1 MCADSITISNT
12 DIKTEKE
19 EEEEKNGN
27 KDVFRQVIKT
37 QNYSKN
43 SKHTKILKQQN
54 PKNV

>member
-1 MCADSITISNT
+1 MCTDSITISNT